1 MVGKPGALGLLKRGK
16 VPTIKSI
23 ETQCRNILSRQHLKG
38 IIKVKIRKGPD
49 KIPQL
54 NYTIDTAALDELS
67 QTWLGKNILLER
79 LGPLLQP
86 FDAGPFYFPLTFLRR
101 GKIKL
106 LFSNLQKESY
116 TTHLI
121 TPTTFG
127 PLQKH
132 AE

>member
-1 MVGKPGALGLLKRGK
+1 MVAMGGALGLLIRGK

-23 ETQCRNILSRQHLKG
+23 ETHPVQEYPEPKTPEGHYQS
-38 IIKVKIRKGPD
+38 KIRKGPD
-49 KIPQL
+49 KIPKL
-54 NYTIDTAALDELS
+54 NYTFDTAALDELS

-106 LFSNLQKESY
+106 LYSNLQKESY
-116 TTHLI
+116 TTYY
-121 TPTTFG
+121 
-127 PLQKH
+127 
-132 AE
+132 